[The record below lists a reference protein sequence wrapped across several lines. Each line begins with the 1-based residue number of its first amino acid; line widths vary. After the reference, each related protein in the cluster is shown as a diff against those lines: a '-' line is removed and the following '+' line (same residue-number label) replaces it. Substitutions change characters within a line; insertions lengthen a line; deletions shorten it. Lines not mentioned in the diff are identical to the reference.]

1 MIGIGTDLVDIDR
14 FRAVMARTPAVVE
27 RLFTP
32 GERAYAGRAA
42 DPAPR
47 LAARFAAKEAALK
60 ALGLGLGGMPMA
72 QIEVVRIDDGPPG
85 LTLHGRARSVA
96 RARGVDRWLVTISH
110 TDRLA
115 QAVVAALGR

>member
-1 MIGIGTDLVDIDR
+1 MIGIGADLVDIDR
-14 FRAVMARTPAVVE
+14 FRAVMARTPALVE
-27 RLFTP
+27 RLFTT
-32 GERAYAGRAA
+32 GERAYADRAA

-72 QIEVVRIDDGPPG
+72 QIEVVRVDDGPPG
-85 LTLHGRARSVA
+85 LALHGRAQSVA

>member
-1 MIGIGTDLVDIDR
+1 MIGIGADLVDIDR

-32 GERAYAGRAA
+32 GEQAYAGRAA

-72 QIEVVRIDDGPPG
+72 QIEVVRVDDGPPG

-96 RARGVDRWLVTISH
+96 QARGVDRWLVTISH
-110 TDRLA
+110 TDHLA
-115 QAVVAALGR
+115 QAVVAALGP

>member
-1 MIGIGTDLVDIDR
+1 MIGIGADLVDIDR
-14 FRAVMARTPAVVE
+14 FRAVMARTPALVE

-32 GERAYAGRAA
+32 GERAYADRAA

-85 LTLHGRARSVA
+85 LALHGRARSVA

>member
-1 MIGIGTDLVDIDR
+1 MIGIGADLVDIDR

-32 GERAYAGRAA
+32 GERAYADRAA

-72 QIEVVRIDDGPPG
+72 QIEVVRIDDGPPE

-96 RARGVDRWLVTISH
+96 QARGVDRWLVTISH
-110 TDRLA
+110 TDHLA
-115 QAVVAALGR
+115 QAVVAALGP

>member
-1 MIGIGTDLVDIDR
+1 MIGIGADLVDIDR
-14 FRAVMARTPAVVE
+14 FRAVMTRTPAVVE

-32 GERAYAGRAA
+32 DERAYAGRAA

-60 ALGLGLGGMPMA
+60 ALGLGLGGMAMA
-72 QIEVVRIDDGPPG
+72 QIEVVRSGDGPPG
-85 LTLHGRARSVA
+85 LVLHGRARSVA
-96 RARGVDRWLVTISH
+96 RTRGVDRWLVTLSH

-115 QAVVAALGR
+115 QAVVVALGP

>member
-1 MIGIGTDLVDIDR
+1 MIGIGADLVDIDR

-32 GERAYAGRAA
+32 GERAYADRAA

-72 QIEVVRIDDGPPG
+72 QIEVVRIDDGPPE

-96 RARGVDRWLVTISH
+96 QARGVDRWLVTISH
-110 TDRLA
+110 TDHLA

>member
-1 MIGIGTDLVDIDR
+1 MIGIGADLVDIDR

-32 GERAYAGRAA
+32 GERAYADRAA

-72 QIEVVRIDDGPPG
+72 QIEVVRVDDGPPG
-85 LTLHGRARSVA
+85 LALHGRARSVA
-96 RARGVDRWLVTISH
+96 QARGVDRWLVTISH

-115 QAVVAALGR
+115 QAVVAALGP